1 MTTAIEKQSCSH
13 FWLPGINFFE
23 DLSEKDQKKVLKVL
37 REVKDML
44 EKFIELLTEE
54 EEKKIVKKSQ
64 KNICCAIF
72 VLVFKEFFCKI

>member
-54 EEKKIVKKSQ
+54 EEKKNRKEIAKKYLL
-64 KNICCAIF
+64 CDLCPCF
-72 VLVFKEFFCKI
+72 